1 MRSLAEPNAARLLID
16 RLNHVTP
23 RSVRR
28 WGRMSP
34 QEMVCHLAEAY
45 RHAMGEIPPSPVDT
59 FLTRTVIKTVA
70 LWVPVPWPPG
80 YPTRPEVDP
89 QREGRKP
96 GDFISDRDRVEREMF
111 RFIDAA
117 HRGALVHHSIFGPM
131 SKREWLRWGW
141 LHADHHL
148 RQFSN

>member
-1 MRSLAEPNAARLLID
+1 MRSLAVRNEARLLID
-16 RLNHVTP
+16 RLRRVSP
-23 RSVRR
+23 QSVRR

-34 QEMVCHLAEAY
+34 QEMFCHLADAY
-45 RHAMGEIPPSPVDT
+45 RHTMGEIPASPVDT
-59 FLTRTVIKTVA
+59 IITRTVVKTFA
-70 LWVPVPWPPG
+70 LWLPVPWPPG

-96 GDFISDRDRVEREMF
+96 GDFVRDRDQVETELYK
-111 RFIDAA
+111 FIDA
-117 HRGALVHHSIFGPM
+117 VHKGSMAPHSIFGRM
-131 SKREWLRWGW
+131 GRREWLRWGW